1 MGLWA
6 LWTFLGGLLLLAGM
20 QGWGFEQG
28 EGWGW
33 LSPEGVCGVCGLT
46 GARIQ
51 SGFSGPWLLP
61 LGYGGEA
68 GLSCLW
74 RLWLSWAG
82 RWPLEPSGARAP
94 DAGAPAGEAEVAPSQ
109 PE

>member
-20 QGWGFEQG
+20 QGWGLEQG

-46 GARIQ
+46 GTRIQ
-51 SGFSGPWLLP
+51 SLVASLGPGSSRWDMEVRLASAVCGGSG
-61 LGYGGEA
+61 
-68 GLSCLW
+68 
-74 RLWLSWAG
+74 
-82 RWPLEPSGARAP
+82 
-94 DAGAPAGEAEVAPSQ
+94 
-109 PE
+109 